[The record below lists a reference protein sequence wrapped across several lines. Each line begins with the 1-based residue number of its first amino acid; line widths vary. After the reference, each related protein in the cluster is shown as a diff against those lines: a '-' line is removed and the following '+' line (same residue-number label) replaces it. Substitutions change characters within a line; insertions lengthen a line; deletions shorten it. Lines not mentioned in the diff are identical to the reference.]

1 MPKRSLTNRTIEVIL
16 LESDKHLGEKFE
28 IVRVKPIYAR
38 NVLLPKNI
46 AVLATADMV
55 NKYSQKMESAKKER
69 EKRAAGFQGLLQNI
83 EKDGGLVF
91 TGKVNKD
98 ANLYAKI
105 DASNIAELIKSVYS
119 VDVEEHFFKMKKKIT
134 TIGDYVVPF
143 IYKDIKGDISVK
155 VLAENPEDIEKKS
168 KAKHT
173 ETVEAEEK
181 VEDKKEDKKSED
193 IKEEE
198 SEEKKVEKT
207 MAD

>member
-16 LESDKHLGEKFE
+16 LESDKHLWEKFE

-69 EKRAAGFQGLLQNI
+69 EKRAAWFQWLLQNI
-83 EKDGGLVF
+83 EKDWGLVF

-134 TIGDYVVPF
+134 TIWDYVVPF
-143 IYKDIKGDISVK
+143 IYKDIKWDISVK

-168 KAKHT
+168 EAKHA

>member
-16 LESDKHLGEKFE
+16 LESDKHLWEKFE

-69 EKRAAGFQGLLQNI
+69 EKRAAWFQWLLQNI
-83 EKDGGLVF
+83 EKDWGLVF

-105 DASNIAELIKSVYS
+105 DASNIAELVKSLYS

-134 TIGDYVVPF
+134 TIWDYVVPF
-143 IYKDIKGDISVK
+143 IYKDIKWDISVK

-168 KAKHT
+168 EAKHA

>member
-16 LESDKHLGEKFE
+16 LESDKHLWEKFE

-69 EKRAAGFQGLLQNI
+69 EKRAAWFQWLLQNI
-83 EKDGGLVF
+83 EKDWGLVF

-134 TIGDYVVPF
+134 TIWDYVVPF
-143 IYKDIKGDISVK
+143 IYKDIKWDISVK

-168 KAKHT
+168 EAKHA

-181 VEDKKEDKKSED
+181 VEDKKEHKKSED

>member
-1 MPKRSLTNRTIEVIL
+1 MAKRSLINRTIEVIL
-16 LESDKHLGEKFE
+16 LESDKHLWEKFE

-69 EKRAAGFQGLLQNI
+69 EKRAAWFQWLLQNI
-83 EKDGGLVF
+83 EKDWGLVF

-105 DASNIAELIKSVYS
+105 DASNIAELVKSLYS

-134 TIGDYVVPF
+134 TIWDYVVPF
-143 IYKDIKGDISVK
+143 IYKDIKWDISVK
-155 VLAENPEDIEKKS
+155 VLAENPEDIEKKF
-168 KAKHT
+168 KPKKV
-173 ETVEAEEK
+173 ETAETEEK
-181 VEDKKEDKKSED
+181 VEDKKEDKKSEEV
-193 IKEEE
+193 KEEKV
-198 SEEKKVEKT
+198 EEKAEEAT
-207 MAD
+207 EN